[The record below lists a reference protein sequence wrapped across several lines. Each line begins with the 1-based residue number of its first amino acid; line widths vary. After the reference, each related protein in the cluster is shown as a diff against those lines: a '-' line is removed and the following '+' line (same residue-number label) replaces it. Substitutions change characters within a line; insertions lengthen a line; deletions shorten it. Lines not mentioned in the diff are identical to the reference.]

1 VDSVD
6 AGIIRELSGP
16 GGSYQWNVRHPYS
29 RIAHN
34 LGVDEETIRRRIRNA
49 ERTGLI
55 QGSELIVN
63 PHLIGLEPARMVL
76 DVADPEQRK
85 RMVLSQIKLID
96 GVLLLLDMHGGGLQV
111 LLFCEDEAMSRR
123 TELISSI
130 AGCRDPLILRNWQAL
145 GFRRCDLSLTK
156 TDILILKSLRRDP
169 RKSTRQVAG
178 ETGVS
183 ARTVE
188 RRIAILTDNYAF
200 FHMFRLD
207 FQKLDGVACSVVAS
221 YLDEKKKP
229 GLDRTIGS
237 RLERTIYSAT
247 NARNTSLF
255 NFVCSNVAEAE
266 GIREW
271 VRGLDGV
278 TETRMGIIKEYI
290 LESGWLDDKLQSM
303 LLRS

>member
-1 VDSVD
+1 MDGLD

-34 LGVDEETIRRRIRNA
+34 LGVDDETIRRRVRHA

-55 QGSELIVN
+55 HGSELIVN
-63 PHLIGLEPARMVL
+63 PHLIGLEPARIVL

-85 RMVLSQIKLID
+85 RMVLSQIRLID
-96 GVLLLLDMHGGGLQV
+96 GVLLMLDMHGGGLQV
-111 LLFCEDEAMSRR
+111 LLFCEDAAMSRR

-145 GFRRCDLSLTK
+145 GFRRCDLTLTR
-156 TDILILKSLRRDP
+156 TDLMILKSLRKDP
-169 RKSTRQVAG
+169 RKSTRQVAA

-188 RRIAILTDNYAF
+188 RRIALLTESYAF
-200 FHMFRLD
+200 FHMFRLN
-207 FQKLDGVACSVVAS
+207 FQKLDGVACSLVIS
-221 YLDEKKKP
+221 YGDEKKKP
-229 GLDRTIGS
+229 GLDQRIGS
-237 RLERTIYSAT
+237 SLERTIYSAT
-247 NARNTSLF
+247 NAKTTSLF

-278 TETRMGIIKEYI
+278 AETRMGIIKEYI
-290 LESGWLDDKLQSM
+290 LESEWLDDELQSM
-303 LLRS
+303 LSNA